1 MPLGADLR
9 CRAPFVAASPLSR
22 LPPRRRGG
30 ARRGGASRAW
40 ADDRRHHQGGHHATR
55 PARGDARGA
64 EWRGC
69 PFGSHSGMRRGGA
82 FRSRLAWSPS
92 RRLDHH
98 ARRDRPRSLPEASLE
113 VPARLAHQPVVPDA
127 APARPLEGAHQR
139 ALAAHVE
146 RQEVAVDP
154 KALDAS
160 VVRELKAI
168 TIEGVS
174 RPGWAVP
181 APPCAGATTQRGG
194 TDGIPRVPG
203 HEQAED
209 LRPNA
214 AVRGIL
220 PDCLVTVVSVQW
232 FGSEAVELTNET
244 STGQVANGLLFR
256 HDERVAEHDR
266 VALPPARG
274 AISQHCAPCS
284 VRRRPAAHLDGLD
297 LHPVRGSDAS

>member
-1 MPLGADLR
+1 MLAVQTLLVRSHAMAVVLAKRDARSLDHATLDGVPTH
-9 CRAPFVAASPLSR
+9 
-22 LPPRRRGG
+22 RRRG
-30 ARRGGASRAW
+30 APR
-40 ADDRRHHQGGHHATR
+40 
-55 PARGDARGA
+55 DAFDAGT
-64 EWRGC
+64 
-69 PFGSHSGMRRGGA
+69 
-82 FRSRLAWSPS
+82 
-92 RRLDHH
+92 
-98 ARRDRPRSLPEASLE
+98 
-113 VPARLAHQPVVPDA
+113 VVF
-127 APARPLEGAHQR
+127 
-139 ALAAHVE
+139 
-146 RQEVAVDP
+146 AVDP

-160 VVRELKAI
+160 AVRELKAI

-194 TDGIPRVPG
+194 TDGIPGFPR

-244 STGQVANGLLFR
+244 STGQVANGRLFR